1 MQEQGRSAV
10 PGVNTAVP
18 NGARIYDYMLGGK
31 DNFEADRQA
40 AQAMLASNPQARL
53 TALDNRAFLGR
64 AVRHLVEEAGVRQ
77 FLDIG
82 AGLPTQRNVH
92 EVAQAADPGVR
103 VVYVDVDPMVVVH
116 ARALLATGDGVK
128 VVQGDL
134 RRPHEILG
142 HPITREL
149 LDLNRPVA
157 VLMAAILHFV
167 PDDEDPA
174 GIVAEY
180 RRALAPGSH
189 LLISHTADE
198 SPERVMATARQG
210 FRLAGSPLTPR
221 GRADIGRFF
230 GDFEPVEPGLTDVR
244 SWRAPEAELP
254 ELPWVMVG
262 GLARKGDALPAT

>member
-1 MQEQGRSAV
+1 
-10 PGVNTAVP
+10 
-18 NGARIYDYMLGGK
+18 MLGGK
-31 DNFEADRQA
+31 DNFAADRQA
-40 AQAMLASNPQARL
+40 ADAMLARNPQAPL
-53 TALDNRAFLGR
+53 TARDNRAFLGR
-64 AVRHLVEEAGVRQ
+64 AVRYLVEEAGVRQ

-92 EVAQAADPGVR
+92 EVAQSADPGVR

-116 ARALLATGDGVK
+116 ARALLATGGNVK
-128 VVQGDL
+128 VVEGDL
-134 RRPHEILG
+134 RRPREILG
-142 HPITREL
+142 HAGEF
-149 LDLNRPVA
+149 LDLDRPVA

-167 PDDEDPA
+167 PGEDDPA

-189 LLISHTADE
+189 LLVSHTADE
-198 SPERVMATARQG
+198 SPEQVMATAQQG

-221 GRADIGRFF
+221 TRTDIAGFF

-244 SWRAPEAELP
+244 RWRAPDADLP

-262 GLARKGDALPAT
+262 GLARKPGSQA